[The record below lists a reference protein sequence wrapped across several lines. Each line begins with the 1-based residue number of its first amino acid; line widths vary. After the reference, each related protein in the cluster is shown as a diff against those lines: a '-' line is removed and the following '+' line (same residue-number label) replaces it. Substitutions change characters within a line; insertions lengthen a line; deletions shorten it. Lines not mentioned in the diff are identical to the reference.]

1 MSIWFQVVLV
11 VVSLGTCGF
20 ILQNIRKSRVQI
32 NDALFWIF
40 FSLILLVF
48 SIFPKLAEFIA
59 ASLGIASAVNFIF
72 LFIIFL
78 LLMNQFQ
85 LTERLSKL
93 DTKFKNLVQVIAL
106 NKNEEK
112 DE

>member
-1 MSIWFQVVLV
+1 
-11 VVSLGTCGF
+11 
-20 ILQNIRKSRVQI
+20 
-32 NDALFWIF
+32 LFWIF

-85 LTERLSKL
+85 LTVRVSKL

>member
-11 VVSLGTCGF
+11 FVSLGTCGF

-72 LFIIFL
+72 LFIIFV

-85 LTERLSKL
+85 LTVRVSKL

>member
-48 SIFPKLAEFIA
+48 SIFPK
-59 ASLGIASAVNFIF
+59 
-72 LFIIFL
+72 
-78 LLMNQFQ
+78 
-85 LTERLSKL
+85 
-93 DTKFKNLVQVIAL
+93 
-106 NKNEEK
+106 
-112 DE
+112 